1 MYYIVSD
8 NPLRKSNKYGGFIKC
23 SVCGK
28 EQQMIWSRCE
38 YKDNEG
44 YVCKYPIKCKCGH
57 VDTLIL
63 NQKSDIDNE
72 YIPHCPTCGSPNI
85 HKISATNKVG
95 SAVVFGVF
103 SIGHV
108 GKTYKCDNCG
118 VEW

>member
-1 MYYIVSD
+1 M
-8 NPLRKSNKYGGFIKC
+8 KC
-23 SVCGK
+23 SRCGK
-28 EQQMIWSRCE
+28 NYELDTKRRHDPDYYEGCPHC
-38 YKDNEG
+38 KD
-44 YVCKYPIKCKCGH
+44 K
-57 VDTLIL
+57 
-63 NQKSDIDNE
+63 IDEEVESGNIQNE